1 MIDRTILKLLSEP
14 RGIECRPIYEGWI
27 RVSLI
32 NKLLWGVKG
41 WGNSGRRGS
50 EERQMCEGLEV
61 FNSILKVVLSLG
73 FGQST
78 GSG

>member
-1 MIDRTILKLLSEP
+1 MTDRTILKLLSEP
-14 RGIECRPIYEGWI
+14 RGTECMPIYEGWI
-27 RVSLI
+27 RVSL
-32 NKLLWGVKG
+32 LWRVKG
-41 WGNSGRRGS
+41 WGNSGRRNS
-50 EERQMCEGLEV
+50 MCEGLEA

>member
-14 RGIECRPIYEGWI
+14 RGIECRLIYEGWI

-32 NKLLWGVKG
+32 NKLLWRVKG
-41 WGNSGRRGS
+41 WSNSGRRNS
-50 EERQMCEGLEV
+50 MCEGLEV
-61 FNSILKVVLSLG
+61 FNSILEVVLSLG